1 MAMQYPILFP
11 YGEDGYMTDIEYI
24 NPNCSSRIA
33 RKYVTMRE
41 YYAHKIQQRLDE
53 GKTLLRGGRL
63 FQQFIVDAFSC
74 IEEERLDFI
83 RRNQK

>member
-24 NPNCSSRIA
+24 NPNCSSHIA

-41 YYAHKIQQRLDE
+41 YYAHKIQ
-53 GKTLLRGGRL
+53 
-63 FQQFIVDAFSC
+63 
-74 IEEERLDFI
+74 
-83 RRNQK
+83 